1 MVWLERAA
9 SVELVTFGGD
19 DVGLTDVLRLFRL
32 DLGGGITR
40 FGGGGLVLRH
50 LNLVAS

>member
-19 DVGLTDVLRLFRL
+19 VIGLTDVLGLFRL
-32 DLGGGITR
+32 DFGGGITR
-40 FGGGGLVLRH
+40 FGGGSLVLRH
-50 LNLVAS
+50 LNLAS